1 MLSVADTAAELM
13 EHLANHNAHGYSQPN
28 RGGIGTGGGVG
39 EYVTVSDGRTYGI
52 ALGDRDCSSAAIEC
66 YAAQGIDCGG
76 AYYTGDMVADMVAS
90 GNFEKLP
97 GSTWREA
104 GRGNLLVATGKHTAM
119 ALGGGKLGEA
129 AISETG
135 GLHGQVG
142 DQTGY
147 EIRIRDM
154 YDDGWDAVLRYC
166 GPEREDEVT
175 DADIE
180 AIAEKVADKV
190 IMGTPIDGNNLYN
203 RLLGID
209 NLTQANY
216 KQLHRTDDPS
226 GRGVE
231 MNLYEHFKWVA
242 AAIQTGLD
250 YLKAIAAKVGADIP
264 QK

>member
-13 EHLANHNAHGYSQPN
+13 EHLATHNAHGYSQPN
-28 RGGIGTGGGVG
+28 RGGVGTGGGVG

-166 GPEREDEVT
+166 GPEKEDEVT
-175 DADIE
+175 DKDIE
-180 AIAEKVADKV
+180 KIAAAVWNFEQN
-190 IMGTPIDGNNLYN
+190 GTLMRDRMQGTDEAANAA
-203 RLLGID
+203 RLQ
-209 NLTQANY
+209 LT
-216 KQLHRTDDPS
+216 RTDDPS
-226 GRGVE
+226 GRGVK
-231 MNLYEHFKWVA
+231 MNLFEHFKWVA
-242 AAIQTGLD
+242 AAIQTCLD

-264 QK
+264 QE